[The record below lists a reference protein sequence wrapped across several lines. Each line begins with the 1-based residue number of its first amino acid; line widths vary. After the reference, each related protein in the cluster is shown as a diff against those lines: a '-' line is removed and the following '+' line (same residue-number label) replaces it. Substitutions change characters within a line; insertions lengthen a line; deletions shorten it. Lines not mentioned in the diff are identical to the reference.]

1 MYQQINKL
9 TAKTDINMEKFTE
22 VSERSWLTRIMASI
36 KGILVGALLFLLAF
50 PLLIWNESRS
60 VERIK
65 TLEEG
70 LESVVHIEEAIVNT
84 LINRIM
90 GN

>member
-1 MYQQINKL
+1 
-9 TAKTDINMEKFTE
+9 MEKFTE